1 MHRFEATVERG
12 GEGGAW
18 MLIMIPR
25 SVSEALGSR
34 GRISVVGS
42 VNGFPIKSS
51 IFPNGDGTHHL
62 MFNKAMQRG
71 ANATA
76 GSRVV
81 VELEAVL
88 NK

>member
-1 MHRFEATVERG
+1 MFRFEATVERG

-18 MLIMIPR
+18 LLIMIPR
-25 SVSEALGSR
+25 GVSEALGHR
-34 GRISVVGS
+34 GRVSVVGS

-62 MFNKAMQRG
+62 MFNKTMQKG
-71 ANATA
+71 ANAGA

-81 VELEAVL
+81 VELETAL
-88 NK
+88 KK

>member
-18 MLIMIPR
+18 LLIMIPR
-25 SVSEALGSR
+25 AVSEALGSR
-34 GRISVVGS
+34 GRISVVGA
-42 VNGFPIKSS
+42 VNGFPIQSS

-62 MFNKAMQRG
+62 MFNKAMQKG

-76 GSRVV
+76 GSLVV
-81 VELEAVL
+81 VELEAVSR
-88 NK
+88 K